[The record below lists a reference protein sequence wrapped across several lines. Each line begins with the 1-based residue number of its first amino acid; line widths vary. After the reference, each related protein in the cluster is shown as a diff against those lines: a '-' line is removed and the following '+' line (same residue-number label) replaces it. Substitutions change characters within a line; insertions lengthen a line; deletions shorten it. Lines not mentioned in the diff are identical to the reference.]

1 MAFASIKPAL
11 KYIALLRSY
20 EGSASTGGE
29 SQYSE
34 PVMIKCYPSV
44 ENRFVMGMGGGT
56 VVSKSVLY
64 VSADVAVKEQD
75 LIILENASPN
85 WLGRDFASIE
95 ERNKYYEDNLSQL
108 IKNKTWCCVRGHAR
122 YWNGQHW
129 DRAFDGKKE
138 DGEVVGGFLGK
149 VDVVKGVPKYFDG
162 FGWDDDAEN
171 DEGLSIQE
179 IEL

>member
-1 MAFASIKPAL
+1 MAFASIRPAL

-20 EGSASTGGE
+20 EGSASYGGE
-29 SQYSE
+29 SKYAT

-44 ENRFVMGMGGGT
+44 ENRFVMSRDGGT

-75 LIILENASPN
+75 LIILESAGPN
-85 WLGRDFASIE
+85 WLGKDFASKE
-95 ERNKYYEDNLSQL
+95 ERNKYYEDNPSRLV
-108 IKNKTWCCVRGHAR
+108 KDKTWCCVEGHAR
-122 YWNGQHW
+122 YWNGLCW
-129 DRAFDGKKE
+129 DKNFDGTKQ
-138 DGEVVGGFLGK
+138 DGEIVGGFLGRA
-149 VDVVKGVPKYFDG
+149 DVVKGVPKYYDG
-162 FGWDDDAEN
+162 FGWEDDAEN